1 MAFQK
6 RTKIIVHGQTPIF
19 MVKTLI
25 FVVKTVIFV
34 VIFVVILYVQTYN
47 FS

>member
-34 VIFVVILYVQTYN
+34 VILYVQTYK